1 MTTAYRSLDLVLQER
16 LREYRERYER
26 ERDAIDAAR
35 RVLAKRIGLA
45 LAGGSAAAFGVLMFL
60 DTLGPWR
67 DEATFVLGAG
77 WLAGGMAMA
86 LGRAIVLSREAS
98 ALAAGP
104 VLTGDTH
111 VDLARLDRL
120 DPRGDLRRRA
130 SRWEH
135 ASAVLPMLGLSLLT
149 PLTIHWALATIQ
161 AAYRGG
167 GSPSDFSTWIALSA
181 FLVGFAHVALVVHSL
196 IWASSLRR
204 RPTANLRA
212 GVHKAW
218 IRALGIATFAAFLPG
233 ALFVKDVGP
242 SILLPP
248 LIVAATGLAFIPL
261 MYWATVRRLAAERSR
276 LGD

>member
-1 MTTAYRSLDLVLQER
+1 MTTAYRSLDPVLQER
-16 LREYRERYER
+16 LREYRERQQR
-26 ERDAIDAAR
+26 ERDTIDAAR

-67 DEATFVLGAG
+67 DDAPLLLGAG
-77 WLAGGMAMA
+77 WIAGAMAMA
-86 LGRAIVLSREAS
+86 LGRAIVLAREAS

-104 VLTGDTH
+104 VLTGDAH

-120 DPRGDLRRRA
+120 DPQSDLRRRA
-130 SRWEH
+130 ARWEH
-135 ASAVLPMLGLSLLT
+135 ASAALPMLGLSLLT
-149 PLTIHWALATIQ
+149 PLTLHWTLATIH
-161 AAYRGG
+161 AACRGG
-167 GSPSDFSTWIALSA
+167 VSASDFAAWIALSTL
-181 FLVGFAHVALVVHSL
+181 FVGFAHVALMGHSL
-196 IWASSLRR
+196 VWARSLRR
-204 RPTANLRA
+204 QPTASLRT

-218 IRALGIATFAAFLPG
+218 ITALVVATSASFLPG
-233 ALFVKDVGP
+233 AFFINDVGP

-248 LIVAATGLAFIPL
+248 VIVAATGLAFIPL

>member
-1 MTTAYRSLDLVLQER
+1 MTTAYRSLDPVLQER

-45 LAGGSAAAFGVLMFL
+45 LAGGSAATFGVLMFL
-60 DTLGPWR
+60 AVLGPWR
-67 DEATFVLGAG
+67 DETSFLLGAG
-77 WLAGGMAMA
+77 WIAGGVAMA

-120 DPRGDLRRRA
+120 DPRGDLRQRAGRWERA
-130 SRWEH
+130 S
-135 ASAVLPMLGLSLLT
+135 AALPMLGLSLLT
-149 PLTIHWALATIQ
+149 PLTLHWTVGTILA
-161 AAYRGG
+161 AFRRPV
-167 GSPSDFSTWIALSA
+167 SMSDFAAWIALSA
-181 FLVGFAHVALVVHSL
+181 LLVGLAHVALVVHS
-196 IWASSLRR
+196 IVWASSLRR

-212 GVHKAW
+212 GLHKAW
-218 IRALGIATFAAFLPG
+218 ITALGIATLASLLPG
-233 ALFVKDVGP
+233 AFFVEDVGAAV
-242 SILLPP
+242 LLPP
-248 LIVAATGLAFIPL
+248 LIVAATGLAFVPL